1 MKISYLKMKKTHPLL
16 CKLGHAVLQPWN
28 ETVWQEVC
36 SAKGNAERAVS
47 GIIFNSVKNVTSSRR
62 EERTHEKTTE
72 REKSWHYQ
80 RTEPD
85 EGSGCCLFA
94 LLSRAS

>member
-28 ETVWQEVC
+28 EAVWQEVC
-36 SAKGNAERAVS
+36 SQRGNAERAVS

-62 EERTHEKTTE
+62 EE
-72 REKSWHYQ
+72 
-80 RTEPD
+80 
-85 EGSGCCLFA
+85 
-94 LLSRAS
+94 